1 MVDDRQD
8 HEKNNVHAGTQ
19 LTSLLSID
27 SQGSTY
33 ALRSS
38 LRIVGC
44 GRFALSS

>member
-1 MVDDRQD
+1 MIARI
-8 HEKNNVHAGTQ
+8 TRRTMSMPRLQ